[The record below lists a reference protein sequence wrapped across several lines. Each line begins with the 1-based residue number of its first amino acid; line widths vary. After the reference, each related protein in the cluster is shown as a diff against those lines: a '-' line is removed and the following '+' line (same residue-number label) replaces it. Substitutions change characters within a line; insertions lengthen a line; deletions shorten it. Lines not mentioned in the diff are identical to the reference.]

1 MKNKQAKR
9 AVNEVISLS
18 HAEFISASSTHVVTR
33 GQQQR
38 QALKILN
45 QVQNDGTYFNNDGFT
60 LIELLVVVLII
71 GILAAVAL
79 PQYQK
84 AVEKAKVAEAN
95 TIAASMR
102 QAVDLYIL
110 ENGIPSGYIDFA
122 GNHTTTLDIDVTSV
136 LDCNQ
141 ADTDICYSKSF
152 GYDIFCGSEY
162 APSSCRIR
170 AFRVPDYSSANLW
183 NTAYYY
189 VAWLRNDTT
198 GEWTC
203 SCSLIKQDTTYQKI
217 CAEIN
222 AGQ

>member
-84 AVEKAKVAEAN
+84 AVLKSRYASIKALTKNLAN
-95 TIAASMR
+95 AMEI
-102 QAVDLYIL
+102 YYL
-110 ENGIPSGYIDFA
+110 ENGSYTADQ
-122 GNHTTTLDIDVTSV
+122 TLLDITANFQSCTGGASTVRVCQLGNGQEIQLSAGGYV
-136 LDCNQ
+136 EGALLDTN
-141 ADTDICYSKSF
+141 
-152 GYDIFCGSEY
+152 GN
-162 APSSCRIR
+162 RI
-170 AFRVPDYSSANLW
+170 
-183 NTAYYY
+183 
-189 VAWLRNDTT
+189 
-198 GEWTC
+198 
-203 SCSLIKQDTTYQKI
+203 ITYQVNGVNNSWAPDETI
-217 CAEIN
+217 CCSYSNTPKDLSHQVCSNETGKAMPASPSN
-222 AGQ
+222 PYCYRY